1 MYFCLILIYILIG
14 YLQQTYCTIHCTDKD
29 YPLIPFK
36 VRADLGNLNPAANI
50 RNHAFCNLVCEEGH
64 QLPTIFSRRLCY
76 QHFTTK
82 SSLERINTLNT
93 KRLELLET
101 KLRIIDLFNNTYE
114 NNC

>member
-1 MYFCLILIYILIG
+1 M
-14 YLQQTYCTIHCTDKD
+14 
-29 YPLIPFK
+29 
-36 VRADLGNLNPAANI
+36 GNLNPAANI
-50 RNHAFCNLVCEEGH
+50 RNHDFYNLVCEEGH
-64 QLPTIFSRRLCY
+64 QLPTVFSHQLCY

-101 KLRIIDLFNNTYE
+101 KLQIIDLFNNTYE